1 MFKRIKEAIKKND
14 RLYVVA
20 RCIKNIN
27 DPEYVQLVRGYY
39 EPYYCDASSALIY
52 HYGDKEPN
60 KIIVGICPADYTCGF
75 CALLTQ
81 TLFSL
86 NFADNIDAIPSIFWS
101 RDTHYY
107 DPELNS
113 ETDNVFEYYF
123 QPASDIKFKYIDSY
137 RNVIKIFGPHNYFN
151 DLDYGYDGI
160 FQREYVFYR
169 LAYLYKKY
177 ICLNYRVSQYISEQ
191 KATLFDDSDRV
202 VGVHVRG
209 TDFGVGLIGHPK
221 KIQPLE
227 HIKAVK
233 ELLKE
238 GKYNKI
244 FLATDDLNVID
255 QFEKEFSDNLVY
267 YSDTFRTKNDRG
279 PHSTPNDRPLHHYKL
294 GLEVLR
300 DVYTLA
306 NCDALVCGLSNVSL
320 AARYVNLALDK
331 KFDKVIVLN
340 NGINEEDS
348 KAAKILRRES
358 KKHIKEYNHDLHQN
372 P

>member
-1 MFKRIKEAIKKND
+1 MFERLKKAIKKND
-14 RLYVVA
+14 KLYVMA

-39 EPYYCDASSALIY
+39 EPYYGDASSALIY

-60 KIIVGICPADYTCGF
+60 KIIVGICPSDYNCGF

-81 TLFSL
+81 TLYSL
-86 NFADNIDAIPSIFWS
+86 NFADNINAIPSVYWS
-101 RDTHYY
+101 KDTLYY
-107 DPELNS
+107 ELEFDS

-123 QPASDIKFKYIDSY
+123 QPVSDIKFRYIDSY
-137 RNVIKIFGPHNYFN
+137 RNVIKILGQHNYFN
-151 DLDYGYDGI
+151 GLDYGYDGT
-160 FQREYVFYR
+160 FQREYVFPR

-177 ICLNYRVSQYISEQ
+177 VRLNYRTNKYISEQ
-191 KATLFDDSDRV
+191 KAKLFDETDRV
-202 VGVHVRG
+202 IGVHVRG

-221 KIQPLE
+221 KIQPSE
-227 HIKAVK
+227 HIREVK
-233 ELLKE
+233 ELLKL

-244 FLATDDLNVID
+244 FLATEDLNAID
-255 QFEKEFSDNLVY
+255 QFKKEFSDNLVY

-279 PHSTPNDRPLHHYKL
+279 PHCTPNDRSLHHYRL

-320 AARYVNLALDK
+320 AARYINLALDK

-348 KAAKILRRES
+348 RAAKILSREN
-358 KKHIKEYNHDLHQN
+358 KKRIEEYKHDLHQN